1 MHFHVFPALCISLSS
16 YPLTLFLDLTFEFIV
31 IVAAIVPSILGLGP
45 ILMFACP
52 LALVVAFWLVVAV
65 VVVGGVVV
73 VVALALVCL
82 PLVVGVVF
90 VCSVPIIVCTP
101 LRLAT
106 LEVALLLVLY
116 LCPILLELSVMT
128 SPDTRILLPVL
139 IAVLLPVVQVR
150 LTLRFP
156 SWPR

>member
-1 MHFHVFPALCISLSS
+1 MHFHVFPALCISHSS
-16 YPLTLFLDLTFEFIV
+16 YPFTLFLDLTFEFIV
-31 IVAAIVPSILGLGP
+31 IVAAIVPSILDLGP

-73 VVALALVCL
+73 VALALVCL

-90 VCSVPIIVCTP
+90 VCPVPIIVCTP

-106 LEVALLLVLY
+106 LEVALRLVLC
-116 LCPILLELSVMT
+116 LCPILLELHAMS
-128 SPDTRILLPVL
+128 SPVSLV
-139 IAVLLPVVQVR
+139 
-150 LTLRFP
+150 
-156 SWPR
+156 